1 MIFSPLFAPVTR
13 RLSAAL
19 LAATFSVA
27 AGSAAADDASIV
39 LRGSDG
45 WLFPGWG
52 SLSEVDSRGIAAS
65 TALIKEAQQAL
76 AARGVKL
83 QVLVL
88 PDKTRFYPDKL
99 PAGKALS
106 PAVQQRYQ
114 TILTSLHQAGISAI
128 DDEKVLRQL
137 KDSGKDVF
145 YRTDQHWTQAAADAT
160 AQATAAQAREAVPA
174 LNGDAG
180 SGMALGSELKERRY
194 GDLAERFLTPEQR
207 KATGRETFTIRRQ
220 VAANSL
226 LSDSAAPVHVTG
238 HSMVQPY
245 FGFPQKLSNSLDRPV
260 SVNWKP
266 GNVGQWILLLEY
278 LESPDFKRNP
288 PQVLVWQVFEPTYAQ
303 GPQASGLWDNASI
316 MSADAWRQRLRAA
329 LGK

>member
-1 MIFSPLFAPVTR
+1 MNFSPLIAPVTR
-13 RLSAAL
+13 RLGTAL
-19 LAATFSVA
+19 LAATLSVA
-27 AGSAAADDASIV
+27 AGSAAADDGSIV

-65 TALIKEAQQAL
+65 TALIKDAQQAL

-99 PAGKALS
+99 PAGKTLS

-174 LNGDAG
+174 LNGNAG

>member
-1 MIFSPLFAPVTR
+1 MLPSSVLNLSRTGLFAG
-13 RLSAAL
+13 L
-19 LAATFSVA
+19 LAAAVA
-27 AGSAAADDASIV
+27 LAVPAARADDSSIV
-39 LRGSDG
+39 LQGQQG

-52 SLSEVDSRGIAAS
+52 SLTEVDSRGIEAS
-65 TALIKEAQQAL
+65 TALIKDAQQAL
-76 AARGVKL
+76 AARGVQL

-88 PDKTRFYPDKL
+88 PDKTRFYQDKL

-106 PAVQQRYQ
+106 AQVQQRYQ
-114 TILTSLHQAGISAI
+114 TILASLHKAGISAI
-128 DDEKVLRQL
+128 DDEAVLRQV
-137 KDSGKDVF
+137 KGSGQEVF

-160 AQATAAQAREAVPA
+160 AVATAEQAKRDVPA
-174 LNGDAG
+174 LKGSAG
-180 SGMALGSELKERRY
+180 SGMVLGSEFKERRF

-207 KATGRETFTIRRQ
+207 KQTGRETFTVRRQ
-220 VAANSL
+220 AAANGL
-226 LSDSAAPVHVTG
+226 LDDAPAPLHVTG

-245 FGFPQKLSNSLDRPV
+245 FGFPQKLSNSIDRPV

-266 GNVGQWILLLEY
+266 GNVGQWIMLLEY

-288 PQVLVWQVFEPTYAQ
+288 PQVLVWQMFEPTYAQ

-329 LGK
+329 SGK